1 VVCDG
6 SRTRRLARDRRY
18 RLGRDRGERLWE
30 CSTSSRHGDFDT
42 RSVEAVD
49 EARAVETAA
58 TLFGWIICGADGRV
72 LGKVTRP

>member
-1 VVCDG
+1 
-6 SRTRRLARDRRY
+6 
-18 RLGRDRGERLWE
+18 
-30 CSTSSRHGDFDT
+30 
-42 RSVEAVD
+42 VEAVD